1 MSRFMILKRKK
12 RSLKTEQAIKDESG
26 MIDMIS

>member
-1 MSRFMILKRKK
+1 VSRFMILKRRK
-12 RSLKTEQAIKDESG
+12 RSLKTEEGIKDESG

>member
-12 RSLKTEQAIKDESG
+12 RSLKTEEGIKDKSG